1 LGRMADPLLAS
12 DDDRERAL
20 VLLRSAS
27 VDGRLTVED
36 LAARADLVHA
46 ARTTEEIAAATT
58 GLAPAVAVDR
68 PEERHRALLSTTER
82 KGRWLVAPRSRFAA
96 VMGTV
101 RLDLREAVLP
111 GPEIEI
117 EARPI
122 FGTVDIVVPEGV
134 HVLVTGSGAMS
145 KQSLELPSDAP
156 EGAPVIRIAMGGAL
170 GTLRVSTRLSL
181 GEQIKERVLEGL
193 RSQPPR

>member
-1 LGRMADPLLAS
+1 MAEPLLAS
-12 DDDRERAL
+12 DDDREQAL

-46 ARTTEEIAAATT
+46 ARTADDIAAATT
-58 GLAPAVAVDR
+58 GLAPGVAVER

-82 KGRWLVAPRSRFAA
+82 KGRWMVARRSRFAA
-96 VMGTV
+96 VFGTV

-117 EARPI
+117 DAVPVL
-122 FGTVDIVVPEGV
+122 GTVDIIVPEGV
-134 HVLVTGSGAMS
+134 HVQVTGGGAMS
-145 KQSLELPSDAP
+145 KQSLDLPSSAAD
-156 EGAPVIRIAMGGAL
+156 GAPVIRITARGAL
-170 GTLRVSTRLSL
+170 GTLRVSTRLGL
-181 GEQIKERVLEGL
+181 AEQIKEQVMERL
-193 RSQPPR
+193 RSQPPS

>member
-1 LGRMADPLLAS
+1 MAEPLLAS
-12 DDDRERAL
+12 DDDREGAL
-20 VLLRSAS
+20 ALLRAAS

-46 ARTTEEIAAATT
+46 ARTTDEVAAATT
-58 GLAPAVAVDR
+58 GLAAGVAVAG

-96 VMGTV
+96 VFGTV

-122 FGTVDIVVPEGV
+122 LGTVDIVVPEGV
-134 HVLVTGSGAMS
+134 DVQVTGSGFIS
-145 KQSLELPSDAP
+145 TQSLELPSVAAD
-156 EGAPVIRIAMGGAL
+156 GAPVIRIVTGGAL
-170 GTLRVSTRLSL
+170 GTLRVSTRPSL
-181 GEQIKERVLEGL
+181 AEQIKERVLERL
-193 RSQPPR
+193 KSPPPS